1 MALMCCFA
9 TTQQSA
15 AQSSTDLKWVWSS
28 EGLES
33 LTYKGHE
40 FVKSPRIYK
49 LRAEYVFLKSPQ
61 GEIRA
66 DSENIASV
74 KAKYHIITQVYKWS
88 KISYRYSIDKN
99 QLNISARVDNTGSL
113 PIEKFTLT
121 PIFLNL
127 GNTATFPSGN
137 NSNVDDLAFSTA
149 KSQYAH
155 LSLYTASTSPTFST
169 NFGIAVGR
177 EKNEDFGVAIKSVQR
192 DIVDYIDLK
201 SAILPG
207 GSKTYKV
214 SLVFSPPNVAVDQL
228 KRPLY
233 EQRAPSVVPTL
244 QWRDRRPMGSLF
256 LSSSA
261 KFPANP
267 RGWFNDG
274 SLNIS
279 TQAGLRAFRARLL
292 YYADNSIR
300 NLQKV
305 NAQGVIVW
313 DVEGQEMPHPISY
326 LGSPAQLSVF
336 APEMHAIAD
345 EFFAR
350 FRKAGL
356 QVGLCLRPS
365 QLRRGKIGEPKWV
378 HTHMGFDPVAQLSE
392 KIKYA
397 QQRWGCRLFYIDS
410 NATFA
415 FTSAH
420 VVTSWKMR
428 AKMMRNLQ
436 KLHPDVLLI
445 PEHESYDYWGA
456 TAPYQELDR
465 GDIGTPASV
474 RWSFP
479 QAFSVINIAD
489 GAINNRRP
497 QLVQAVKNGDVLLFR
512 CWFDDGT
519 HSAVQSIY
527 QEAAG
532 STQQSALQSSL
543 MAPQSTSSLS
553 SPYDLNGMELETP
566 SDHSITRPVSPS
578 NNPM

>member
-15 AQSSTDLKWVWSS
+15 AQSSTDLQWVWSS

-33 LTYKGHE
+33 LTFKGHE
-40 FVKSPRIYK
+40 FVKSAKTYK
-49 LRAEYVFLKSPQ
+49 PKAEYVFLKSPQ

-66 DSENIASV
+66 DSENIYSV
-74 KAKYHIITQVYKWS
+74 KANYHIITQVYKWA

-127 GNTATFPSGN
+127 GNTTIFSRDN
-137 NSNVDDLAFSTA
+137 ESNIDNLAFSTA
-149 KSQYAH
+149 KNQYANI
-155 LSLYTASTSPTFST
+155 SLYTTSISPTFST
-169 NFGIAVGR
+169 NFGIGVGG
-177 EKNEDFGVAIKSVQR
+177 EKADFGVAIKSIQR
-192 DIVDYIDLK
+192 DVVDYIDLK

-207 GSKTYKV
+207 GNKIYKV
-214 SLVFSPPNVAVDQL
+214 SLVFSPPNIAVDQL

-233 EQRAPSVVPTL
+233 EQRAPSVAPTL

-336 APEMHAIAD
+336 APEMHAVAD

-420 VVTSWKMR
+420 VVTSWTMR
-428 AKMMRNLQ
+428 AQMMRNLQ

-489 GAINNRRP
+489 GAINSRRP

-527 QEAAG
+527 QEATLSA
-532 STQQSALQSSL
+532 QQS
-543 MAPQSTSSLS
+543 APQSTSPLS
-553 SPYDLNGMELETP
+553 SPYDLKGMEPELP
-566 SDHSITRPVSPS
+566 FDLSITRPVSPS